1 MVVKTITVT
10 ENAYQ
15 RLKSQKQGNESFS
28 EVILRAFPKMATAD
42 DFFGICRGTEEEAA
56 KFQRRIKTIRKETSK
71 NIEERVKRVSARLYG
86 TS

>member
-1 MVVKTITVT
+1 
-10 ENAYQ
+10 
-15 RLKSQKQGNESFS
+15 
-28 EVILRAFPKMATAD
+28 MATAD